1 MNFRLMMEVGFK
13 IIILRLNSIFN
24 EHLMRRNFLVSW
36 WVIGQPHISFPNHTC
51 LPSTILYHL
60 RNILYNISLVCSKE
74 IYFLYTKFGI
84 EIYDYIFQLYI
95 GSKSILLVK
104 LIEIWQDISWE
115 NGNIYAEEGKNSFNS
130 FLRYSY
136 FQLTTSLYINPQV
149 VYITQHT
156 HTDLELILKRILK
169 IMISKGVAGTKNS
182 FSVFNFEVM
191 TQSILYPYIHWYS
204 FCSCNLFS
212 MHI

>member
-1 MNFRLMMEVGFK
+1 MGNRIFLFR
-13 IIILRLNSIFN
+13 IIHVYLARYFTIWKTWYIKFLFLFEGDIL
-24 EHLMRRNFLVSW
+24 
-36 WVIGQPHISFPNHTC
+36 
-51 LPSTILYHL
+51 
-60 RNILYNISLVCSKE
+60 
-74 IYFLYTKFGI
+74 FGI

-104 LIEIWQDISWE
+104 LSEIWQDISWE

-204 FCSCNLFS
+204 FLLLQSIFYAYIAEQKSIIHSVFVQSEIILAR
-212 MHI
+212 